1 MLPRETCRLGVD
13 WMLTSSRLCKSNV
26 LPLFLSKSLFATWGL
41 LQLHLKPTQCHH
53 RLWAGAGH
61 RGCMHSRNVNIFY
74 MYTHRRSICNKY
86 SLSILFAVCQI
97 IDIIID
103 AAGFQK
109 DTTGCVLNLA
119 IRAHLSGPG
128 IFGWV
133 LDHCHPRVLL
143 FCLAL
148 MCWP

>member
-1 MLPRETCRLGVD
+1 
-13 WMLTSSRLCKSNV
+13 
-26 LPLFLSKSLFATWGL
+26 
-41 LQLHLKPTQCHH
+41 
-53 RLWAGAGH
+53 
-61 RGCMHSRNVNIFY
+61 MHSRNVNIFY
-74 MYTHRRSICNKY
+74 MYTHRHSVCNKY
-86 SLSILFAVCQI
+86 SLSISFAVCQI

-133 LDHCHPRVLL
+133 LDHCHPRALL
-143 FCLAL
+143 FYLTS
-148 MCWP
+148 MCQQQQKGNQRQIFVY